1 MRAGEHSTLR
11 WVGMMGMG
19 GDGDSKQE
27 VKAGLGVASPP
38 SHAERGG
45 DSKEEKNM
53 ARMHGVPE
61 LLVR

>member
-1 MRAGEHSTLR
+1 MR
-11 WVGMMGMG
+11 WVGMMGTG